1 MSDTPKDLKVDRAR
15 KSLWR
20 RASIV
25 WLIPLAALVI
35 SLGVA
40 WQNFADRGPL
50 IHISF
55 KDAAGVRAGETEL
68 RYRNVKVGSVEKV
81 GFNNDLTRVSV
92 AIRLEKGVGPFVD
105 SESSFWVVRPEVTT
119 RGVTGLDTVLSGVY
133 IEGTWDDKPLG
144 LQTEFEGADKAPLVK
159 PDQKGLIITLSSSNG
174 EGITND
180 TPILYKGLEVGRVAN
195 ARLADDGISTIAD
208 GFIAAPYDRLIT
220 SATRFWDTSGFTFSF
235 GPGGASVDFKSLAS
249 LLSGGISFDTVVSG
263 GTRVEKGKI
272 FQLFA
277 DEGSARNSVFSDS
290 ESSAAIE
297 LSVIFDGNVSGL
309 AAGSPVELSGVNVGQ
324 VTAVTGF
331 VDALRFGDRQVR
343 LMATISL
350 KPGKMGLG
358 ETVNEEDILSFLEE
372 RIAAGLRAR
381 LATANILTGGLKVEL
396 LNVPDA
402 PPATLQRN
410 VEPYPIFP
418 SVESDI
424 SDVAAT
430 AEGVFQRINTLP
442 IEELLSSAINFL
454 DGATALVKTDG
465 LQQVPEE
472 VVGLLADVRRIVGAD
487 EIQAL
492 PGQVGNVAGGL
503 ESAVAD
509 LQGIIADLRAADGVT
524 KLVAAVESAGQ
535 AAAAAN
541 TLLSDQV
548 PPLVEDLSALARKAQ
563 ALPLEE
569 LLKQVTAVT
578 ASADAIL
585 SSEGAKSLPGDV
597 SAALAQVQTVLSDFN
612 DQQAISKLVAALE
625 SAGAAAA
632 SIDTLAGE
640 DLPPLLSD
648 LSDLAVGVTSL
659 SSKANNLPL
668 EQLVAQINSLSA
680 SAERILSADG
690 AERLPADIS
699 TALQGVSAL
708 LAEAGK
714 QQAVA
719 KLAGAA
725 EAAGRAATSIDQLAT
740 LDVPPLM
747 AKLSVLS
754 GDLSD
759 LSRKARDLPV
769 EDLIARVT
777 TLVDSADKLIGTDG
791 ATQLPAQINSTL
803 QDIRALLA
811 EVQKQDGVS
820 KLVAA
825 VESAGVAAANI
836 SEASNDLPTLIQ
848 NLTSLSGR
856 VEALPLDRLI
866 EEVTAFMDSAQ
877 QLVGA
882 EGATELPASL
892 NAALSQV
899 DLVLRE
905 LREGGTVANA
915 NATLASARQAANS
928 IAGAADQLPSVVKR
942 LNATLTQAQTTLG
955 GFDEKS
961 KLNYETRQAMR
972 DLQKAAKAV
981 ESLARAIERRPNSLL
996 TGR

>member
-1 MSDTPKDLKVDRAR
+1 
-15 KSLWR
+15 
-20 RASIV
+20 
-25 WLIPLAALVI
+25 
-35 SLGVA
+35 
-40 WQNFADRGPL
+40 
-50 IHISF
+50 
-55 KDAAGVRAGETEL
+55 
-68 RYRNVKVGSVEKV
+68 
-81 GFNNDLTRVSV
+81 
-92 AIRLEKGVGPFVD
+92 
-105 SESSFWVVRPEVTT
+105 
-119 RGVTGLDTVLSGVY
+119 
-133 IEGTWDDKPLG
+133 
-144 LQTEFEGADKAPLVK
+144 
-159 PDQKGLIITLSSSNG
+159 
-174 EGITND
+174 
-180 TPILYKGLEVGRVAN
+180 
-195 ARLADDGISTIAD
+195 
-208 GFIAAPYDRLIT
+208 
-220 SATRFWDTSGFTFSF
+220 
-235 GPGGASVDFKSLAS
+235 
-249 LLSGGISFDTVVSG
+249 
-263 GTRVEKGKI
+263 
-272 FQLFA
+272 
-277 DEGSARNSVFSDS
+277 
-290 ESSAAIE
+290 
-297 LSVIFDGNVSGL
+297 
-309 AAGSPVELSGVNVGQ
+309 
-324 VTAVTGF
+324 
-331 VDALRFGDRQVR
+331 
-343 LMATISL
+343 
-350 KPGKMGLG
+350 
-358 ETVNEEDILSFLEE
+358 
-372 RIAAGLRAR
+372 
-381 LATANILTGGLKVEL
+381 
-396 LNVPDA
+396 
-402 PPATLQRN
+402 
-410 VEPYPIFP
+410 
-418 SVESDI
+418 
-424 SDVAAT
+424 
-430 AEGVFQRINTLP
+430 
-442 IEELLSSAINFL
+442 
-454 DGATALVKTDG
+454 
-465 LQQVPEE
+465 
-472 VVGLLADVRRIVGAD
+472 
-487 EIQAL
+487 
-492 PGQVGNVAGGL
+492 
-503 ESAVAD
+503 
-509 LQGIIADLRAADGVT
+509 
-524 KLVAAVESAGQ
+524 
-535 AAAAAN
+535 
-541 TLLSDQV
+541 
-548 PPLVEDLSALARKAQ
+548 
-563 ALPLEE
+563 
-569 LLKQVTAVT
+569 
-578 ASADAIL
+578 
-585 SSEGAKSLPGDV
+585 
-597 SAALAQVQTVLSDFN
+597 
-612 DQQAISKLVAALE
+612 
-625 SAGAAAA
+625 
-632 SIDTLAGE
+632 AGE